1 MLRQIPIAT
10 ANIYFKRFY
19 LNNALCETDPFL
31 LAACCVYVAAKVDET
46 PVHIKSVVSEARA
59 TFSGEYIALSY
70 CSANAISEF
79 SYRGFP
85 ADYTKLAEMEF
96 YLLEDLE
103 FDLIV
108 FHPYRTLAAVC
119 GREPVDAGE
128 FPEETTGLVE
138 DNVSMADKVDR
149 LFGKGSG
156 QPGSDVEDSILQ
168 MAW

>member
-1 MLRQIPIAT
+1 MHRQFDT
-10 ANIYFKRFY
+10 KG
-19 LNNALCETDPFL
+19 
-31 LAACCVYVAAKVDET
+31 LA
-46 PVHIKSVVSEARA
+46 
-59 TFSGEYIALSY
+59 
-70 CSANAISEF
+70 EF

-119 GREPVDAGE
+119 GREPVDAGD
-128 FPEETTGLVE
+128 FPDDPTVDSSSPAE
-138 DNVSMADKVDR
+138 KVDR
-149 LFGKGSG
+149 ILGKGSG

>member
-1 MLRQIPIAT
+1 MSR
-10 ANIYFKRFY
+10 RFPSV
-19 LNNALCETDPFL
+19 CCTETFL
-31 LAACCVYVAAKVDET
+31 
-46 PVHIKSVVSEARA
+46 
-59 TFSGEYIALSY
+59 
-70 CSANAISEF
+70 EF
-79 SYRGFP
+79 NYRGFP

-128 FPEETTGLVE
+128 FPDAIAGFTDDATSAAE
-138 DNVSMADKVDR
+138 KVDR

-156 QPGSDVEDSILQ
+156 QPGTDVEDSILQ

>member
-1 MLRQIPIAT
+1 MRHRYTSRVSSVRREQLSLVRIV
-10 ANIYFKRFY
+10 YS
-19 LNNALCETDPFL
+19 LC
-31 LAACCVYVAAKVDET
+31 CCTEV
-46 PVHIKSVVSEARA
+46 I
-59 TFSGEYIALSY
+59 L
-70 CSANAISEF
+70 EF

-128 FPEETTGLVE
+128 FPDESARIDEEASAAE
-138 DNVSMADKVDR
+138 KVDR

>member
-1 MLRQIPIAT
+1 
-10 ANIYFKRFY
+10 
-19 LNNALCETDPFL
+19 
-31 LAACCVYVAAKVDET
+31 
-46 PVHIKSVVSEARA
+46 
-59 TFSGEYIALSY
+59 
-70 CSANAISEF
+70 
-79 SYRGFP
+79 
-85 ADYTKLAEMEF
+85 MEF

-128 FPEETTGLVE
+128 FPDDPMGDSLTGAE
-138 DNVSMADKVDR
+138 KVDK